1 MKNSNLVKMT
11 LGLAIATIATFVVN
25 GNEITPKIN
34 DAIPALAEV
43 SIADVKTTPVVEIVE
58 SEASLQ
64 QQAFS
69 KLLSEFDNDSNDSL
83 SEEELSTSDNDVL
96 KMAFKNIDSNEDGQ
110 ISANEYA
117 TY

>member
-11 LGLAIATIATFVVN
+11 LGLAIAAIATFVVN
-25 GNEITPKIN
+25 ANEVTPKVN

-43 SIADVKTTPVVEIVE
+43 SIVDVQATPVVDMVK
-58 SEASLQ
+58 SKTSLQ
-64 QQAFS
+64 QQDFS
-69 KLLSEFDNDSNDSL
+69 KLLSEFDKDSNGSL
-83 SEEELSTSDNDVL
+83 SEEELSTSDNDAL

-110 ISANEYA
+110 VSANEYA